1 MRGYEEGVYMALD
14 AVAVSAL
21 VDELQ
26 CLVGGRVDKVH
37 QPERD
42 EIAVYVR
49 TYDSSYRLVLSAS
62 SANPRA
68 HLTEH
73 TKKNPATAPLFCMLL
88 RKHIGSGKIT
98 AVEQVGFERIIKI
111 SVESYNELGDLT
123 VKYLI
128 TEIMG
133 RYSNVILVS
142 EDGTVIDSVKHVD
155 GTVSSVR
162 EILPG
167 GVYAP
172 PPPQN
177 KVPLT
182 EFGADDTIPFDRPV
196 KADKAILSSVAG
208 ISPLTAREI
217 VYSVF
222 GTTDVNAADVNTN
235 KAAELKLAVMKLG
248 ERVRNKDF
256 SPCIITDNATGKL
269 MEFSAVDIRQYER
282 LASVQ
287 SAGSMNEVVDDF
299 YYRRDMHDRM
309 RQKSAGIVKLLNN
322 NIERVSKK
330 LSILERTVKD
340 AENREEYKIKGDLL
354 TANIYRMQEG
364 MKEIEADNFYEPGSA
379 PMKIALDPSLSPSMN
394 AQRYYKKY
402 NKAKTALVE
411 AAKQIEAARADLDYL
426 ESTLYVAENA
436 ETIED
441 IDAVKD
447 EMASLGYISRRSK
460 QTRRKAKEKSKPMH
474 FVSSDGFDIYVGR
487 NNTQNDY
494 LTLKFAN
501 TSDLWFHTKDIH
513 GSHAVIKLGLDKD
526 VPKNTILEAARLAAY
541 YSQARESAQVPVDYT
556 VIKNVKKPNGAKPGM
571 VIYEGYNTVYVKPG
585 LITDGEEHDA

>member
-1 MRGYEEGVYMALD
+1 MALD

-182 EFGADDTIPFDRPV
+182 EFGADDTIQFDRPV

>member
-1 MRGYEEGVYMALD
+1 MALD

-73 TKKNPATAPLFCMLL
+73 TKKNPSTAPLFCMLL

-182 EFGADDTIPFDRPV
+182 GFGADDTIQFDRPV

>member
-1 MRGYEEGVYMALD
+1 MALD

-182 EFGADDTIPFDRPV
+182 GFGADDTIPFDCPV

-411 AAKQIEAARADLDYL
+411 AAKQIEAAMADLDYL

>member
-1 MRGYEEGVYMALD
+1 MALD

-182 EFGADDTIPFDRPV
+182 EFGADDTIQFDRPV

-447 EMASLGYISRRSK
+447 EMVSLGYISRRSK

>member
-1 MRGYEEGVYMALD
+1 MALD

-21 VDELQ
+21 VNELQ

-62 SANPRA
+62 SANPRV

-73 TKKNPATAPLFCMLL
+73 TKKNPAAAPLFCMLL

-98 AVEQVGFERIIKI
+98 AVEQVGFERIIKM

-155 GTVSSVR
+155 STVSSVR

-167 GVYAP
+167 GAYVP
-172 PPPQN
+172 PPPQD

-182 EFGADDTIPFDRPV
+182 EFGANDQIPFDRPV

-208 ISPLTAREI
+208 ISPLAAREI

-222 GTTDVNAADVNTN
+222 GTTDVKASEVNTN

-248 ERVRNKDF
+248 ERVRNRTF
-256 SPCIITDNATGKL
+256 SPCIIIDNASGKL

-282 LASVQ
+282 LATVQ
-287 SAGSMNEVVDDF
+287 KTESMNEAVDDF

-330 LSILERTVKD
+330 LSILERTVRD

-354 TANIYRMQEG
+354 TANIYRMKEG
-364 MKEIEADNFYEPGSA
+364 MKEIEVDNFYEPGSA
-379 PMKIALDPSLSPSMN
+379 PMKIALDPSMSPSMN

-411 AAKQIEAARADLDYL
+411 AAKQIESARADLDYL

-436 ETIED
+436 ETVED
-441 IDAVKD
+441 IDAVKY
-447 EMASLGYISRRSK
+447 ELASLGYISNRSRQAK
-460 QTRRKAKEKSKPMH
+460 RKVKEKSKPMH
-474 FVSSDGFDIYVGR
+474 FTSSDGFDIYVGR

-513 GSHAVIKLGLDKD
+513 GSHAVIKLGIDKD
-526 VPKNTILEAARLAAY
+526 VPKRTILEAARLAAY

-585 LITDGEEHDA
+585 LIEGGGENDA

>member
-1 MRGYEEGVYMALD
+1 MALD

-182 EFGADDTIPFDRPV
+182 GFGADDTIPFDRPV

-235 KAAELKLAVMKLG
+235 KAAEL
-248 ERVRNKDF
+248 
-256 SPCIITDNATGKL
+256 
-269 MEFSAVDIRQYER
+269 
-282 LASVQ
+282 
-287 SAGSMNEVVDDF
+287 
-299 YYRRDMHDRM
+299 
-309 RQKSAGIVKLLNN
+309 
-322 NIERVSKK
+322 
-330 LSILERTVKD
+330 
-340 AENREEYKIKGDLL
+340 
-354 TANIYRMQEG
+354 
-364 MKEIEADNFYEPGSA
+364 
-379 PMKIALDPSLSPSMN
+379 
-394 AQRYYKKY
+394 
-402 NKAKTALVE
+402 
-411 AAKQIEAARADLDYL
+411 
-426 ESTLYVAENA
+426 
-436 ETIED
+436 
-441 IDAVKD
+441 
-447 EMASLGYISRRSK
+447 
-460 QTRRKAKEKSKPMH
+460 
-474 FVSSDGFDIYVGR
+474 
-487 NNTQNDY
+487 
-494 LTLKFAN
+494 
-501 TSDLWFHTKDIH
+501 
-513 GSHAVIKLGLDKD
+513 
-526 VPKNTILEAARLAAY
+526 
-541 YSQARESAQVPVDYT
+541 
-556 VIKNVKKPNGAKPGM
+556 
-571 VIYEGYNTVYVKPG
+571 
-585 LITDGEEHDA
+585 

>member
-1 MRGYEEGVYMALD
+1 MALD

-98 AVEQVGFERIIKI
+98 AVEQGGFERIIKI

>member
-1 MRGYEEGVYMALD
+1 MALD

-287 SAGSMNEVVDDF
+287 RDGSMNEGVDDF

>member
-1 MRGYEEGVYMALD
+1 MALD
-14 AVAVSAL
+14 AIVVSAL

-42 EIAVYVR
+42 EISVYIR
-49 TYDSSYRLVLSAS
+49 TRDENYRLVLSAS
-62 SANPRA
+62 SANPRV
-68 HLTEH
+68 HLTER

-128 TEIMG
+128 AEIMG

-155 GTVSSVR
+155 GSVSSVR

-167 GVYAP
+167 GKYSP
-172 PPPQN
+172 PPAQD
-177 KVPLT
+177 KIPLT
-182 EFGADDTIPFDRPV
+182 EFGQDHVIELGHPV

-208 ISPLTAREI
+208 ISPLTAREL

-222 GTTDVNAADVNTN
+222 GTTDVNALEVNTN
-235 KAAELKLAVMKLG
+235 KAAELKLAVIRLSGK
-248 ERVRNKDF
+248 VRNKDF
-256 SPCIITDNATGKL
+256 SPCIITDLSTGKL
-269 MEFSAVDIRQYER
+269 MEFSAVEIRQYEG
-282 LASVQ
+282 LANVQ
-287 SAGSMNEVVDDF
+287 LFDSMNAVVDDF

-309 RQKSAGIVKLLNN
+309 RQKSAGITKLLNN

-340 AENREEYKIKGDLL
+340 AENREKYKIRGDLL
-354 TANIYRMQEG
+354 TANIYRMSEG
-364 MKEIEADNFYEPGSA
+364 MKEIEVDNFYDPGS
-379 PMKIALDPSLSPSMN
+379 PSLKITLDPSLSPSMN

-426 ESTLYVAENA
+426 ESTLYVVENA

-441 IDAVKD
+441 INSVKD
-447 EMASLGYISRRSK
+447 EMASLGYISGRGR
-460 QTRRKAKEKSKPMH
+460 QTKRKDKEKSKPMH

-494 LTLKFAN
+494 ITLKFAN

-513 GSHAVIKLGLDKD
+513 GSHTIIKLGLDKD
-526 VPKNTILEAARLAAY
+526 VPKSTILEAARLAAY
-541 YSQARESAQVPVDYT
+541 YSQARGSAQVPVDYT
-556 VIKNVKKPNGAKPGM
+556 VIKNVRKPNGAKPGM
-571 VIYEGYNTVYVKPG
+571 VIYDGYNTVYVKPERIDEKCAENSG
-585 LITDGEEHDA
+585 K